1 MIHVLSAGACK
12 GLFHALY
19 PKRLKNGKLNGT
31 FSAVGAIQ
39 EKLLA
44 GAACELL
51 VLTVP
56 LLESLAKQGWV
67 DASTITPI
75 GTVAT
80 GIAMARLDNKLT
92 NKSSDRLSNRSG
104 GNSLIVQS
112 GPDVTSTESLKG
124 NLLAATAIHY
134 PDPARSTAG
143 IHFNKI
149 LTELGI
155 FDSVKARCYHYPNG
169 ALATKALGENAEI
182 LGPLQI
188 GCTQVS
194 EILYTPT
201 VRLVAQLPVP
211 FELRTTYAAAL
222 TISGLE
228 SNRARRMLDDL
239 TGKTTQAL
247 RLRSGFSG

>member
-19 PKRLKNGKLNGT
+19 PKRLKNGKLNAT
-31 FSAVGAIQ
+31 FNAVGAIQ

-67 DASTITPI
+67 DASTIKPI
-75 GTVAT
+75 GAVAT
-80 GIAMARLDNKLT
+80 GIAIARGDKNP
-92 NKSSDRLSNRSG
+92 SDKNLGQHQLAQHNRGQHSC
-104 GNSLIVQS
+104 
-112 GPDVTSTESLKG
+112 PDVTTPESLKG

-134 PDPARSTAG
+134 PDPTRSTAG
-143 IHFNKI
+143 IHFNKV
-149 LTELGI
+149 LVELGI
-155 FDSVKARCYHYPNG
+155 FETVKARCHHYPNG
-169 ALATKALGENAEI
+169 AMAMKALGEYSEK
-182 LGPLQI
+182 LGSLQI
-188 GCTQVS
+188 GCTQIS
-194 EILYTPT
+194 EILYTPS
-201 VRLVAQLPVP
+201 VSLVAQLPAP
-211 FELRTTYAAAL
+211 FELKTIYAAAL

-228 SNRARRMLDDL
+228 SNRARRMLEDL

-247 RLRSGFSG
+247 RMRSGFLR

>member
-12 GLFHALY
+12 GLFYALY

-67 DASTITPI
+67 DASTIKPI
-75 GTVAT
+75 GAVAT
-80 GIAMARLDNKLT
+80 GIAIAGACSKSDKNLNKP
-92 NKSSDRLSNRSG
+92 SG
-104 GNSLIVQS
+104 NNNLALQS
-112 GPDVTSTESLKG
+112 CPDVTTAESLKG

-149 LTELGI
+149 LTDLGI
-155 FDSVKARCYHYPNG
+155 FDSVKARCHHYPNG
-169 ALATKALGENAEI
+169 ALAMKALGENAPQ

-194 EILYTPT
+194 EILYTPS
-201 VRLVAQLPVP
+201 VRLVAQLPEP

-222 TISGLE
+222 TISGME
-228 SNRARRMLDDL
+228 SNRAQRMLEDL
-239 TGKTTQAL
+239 TGKTTEAL
-247 RLRSGFSG
+247 RLRSGFSR

>member
-12 GLFHALY
+12 GLFYALY

-31 FSAVGAIQ
+31 FSAVGAIE

-51 VLTVP
+51 VLTMP

-67 DASTITPI
+67 DASTIKPI
-75 GTVAT
+75 GSVAT
-80 GIAMARLDNKLT
+80 GIAIAGLDNKP
-92 NKSSDRLSNRSG
+92 NKKQNNKQNKHSG
-104 GNSLIVQS
+104 DENFTLQS
-112 GPDVTSTESLKG
+112 CPDVTTAESLKG

-149 LTELGI
+149 LTDLGI
-155 FDSVKARCYHYPNG
+155 FDSVKARCHHYPNG
-169 ALATKALGENAEI
+169 ALAMKALGENAEK

-194 EILYTPT
+194 EILYTPS
-201 VRLVAQLPVP
+201 VRLVAPLPAP

-222 TISGLE
+222 TISGLD
-228 SNRARRMLDDL
+228 SNRARRMLEDL
-239 TGKTTQAL
+239 TGKTTEAL
-247 RLRSGFSG
+247 RLRSGFLK